1 MARDEVLGW
10 LLRFARAAAI
20 GLLDLAAVVL
30 IFAVVLP
37 GLISLPQGGM
47 GLSGA
52 GTLVLAIYLL
62 VIAARGLKGTVLEP
76 VFRSSAL
83 LLGFI
88 LTMALV
94 GEGVVNLE
102 YAAEG
107 ASVTVEFDAGPLYG
121 IILGFLVLPSIAA
134 QFITYLINLSARG

>member
-1 MARDEVLGW
+1 MARDEALTW
-10 LLRFARAAAI
+10 LFRFARAAFL
-20 GLLDLAAVVL
+20 GLLDLTLVVL
-30 IFAVVLP
+30 VFGVLLP
-37 GLISLPQGGM
+37 SIIAIPQGGV

-88 LTMALV
+88 LTMAVV
-94 GEGVVNLE
+94 GDGVVDME
-102 YAAEG
+102 YSAEG
-107 ASVTVEFDAGPLYG
+107 ARVAVEFDASPLYG
-121 IILGFLVLPSIAA
+121 IILGFIILPSIAA
-134 QFITYLINLSARG
+134 QFISYLVSLASRG